1 MTKPLVYLETS
12 VISYLTARPSRDA
25 VTTAR
30 QILTHEWWES
40 ADRSCIWVSE
50 LVLAEVSRGDPHA
63 AQRRL
68 ALIAGLQCLPEQ
80 ANAVTLAMRLMDA
93 GVVPM
98 TEPEDATHIALA
110 TLSQATYLVTW
121 NFSHFVGPDAKFKVF
136 GALRD
141 WGYTPPLFATP
152 EELLEGAQP

>member
-25 VTTAR
+25 VTAVR
-30 QILTHEWWES
+30 QIVTHEWWES

-50 LVLAEVSRGDPHA
+50 LVLAEVSRGDPQA

-98 TEPEDATHIALA
+98 T
-110 TLSQATYLVTW
+110 
-121 NFSHFVGPDAKFKVF
+121 GPH
-136 GALRD
+136 
-141 WGYTPPLFATP
+141 T
-152 EELLEGAQP
+152 